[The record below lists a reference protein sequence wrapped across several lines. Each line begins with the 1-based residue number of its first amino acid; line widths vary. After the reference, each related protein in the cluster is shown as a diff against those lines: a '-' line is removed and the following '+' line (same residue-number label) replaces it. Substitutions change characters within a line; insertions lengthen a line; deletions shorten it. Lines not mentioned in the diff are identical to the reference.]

1 MKNKYRYN
9 YQQQDSHQTLQQGL
23 EEYYASIPGL
33 TAIEDVKDQEIAKM
47 LTLHD
52 VTHVVFG
59 CNTTIEG
66 EFLCDTW
73 AMVASNVS
81 LSKYLEY
88 LKNQETQQIFQE
100 IGYLQV
106 MRMGIQSLPKIIR
119 VYLHSRKMTKKW
131 GWDDYQKHLDRSL
144 QEIRQEFN
152 ICLV

>member
-1 MKNKYRYN
+1 MNNEYRY
-9 YQQQDSHQTLQQGL
+9 QHQDSNQTLQQGL

-33 TAIEDVKDQEIAKM
+33 TIVEDVEDQEIAKM

-52 VTHVVFG
+52 VTHVIFG

-81 LSKYLEY
+81 FSKYLEY
-88 LKNQETQQIFQE
+88 LKDPETQQIFQE

-106 MRMGIQSLPKIIR
+106 IWMGIKSLPKIIK
-119 VYLHSRKMTKKW
+119 VYLNSRKMTKKW
-131 GWDDYQKHLDRSL
+131 GWEDYREYLNRPLKD
-144 QEIRQEFN
+144 IRQEFN